1 MSQPDQSLEK
11 ADEPLQDV
19 MGWGSYHA
27 AAYRC
32 LVAEGPLEAGE
43 IVVRTN
49 VPRGRIY
56 DVLDDLVEEGV
67 VTYRERN
74 PSKYGV
80 QNPEGLLQ
88 ERKEEFD
95 EKATGLIETLGSA
108 YQLNLPEKSSSSA
121 WVLGGRAG
129 TVRKLREILE
139 EADESVRAL
148 EPDPRWYE
156 TSDCR
161 ILEELNRNNIEIEL
175 VVWNARQDKLDD
187 IGSFNFPIWEHE
199 NMNKMVYIVDDKQV
213 VFRIDGGNTGIIFSD
228 KAMANV
234 FTSEFEDTFR
244 EAERFDHDA

>member
-1 MSQPDQSLEK
+1 MSRTNQSLEK

-19 MGWGSYHA
+19 MGWGKYHA

-32 LVAEGPLEAGE
+32 LVDKGPLEASE
-43 IVVRTN
+43 VVVRTD

-67 VTYRERN
+67 VTYREGN
-74 PSKYGV
+74 PSEYGA

-95 EKATGLIETLGSA
+95 SKATSLIETLGNA
-108 YQLNLPEKSSSSA
+108 YQLNLSDESSSSA
-121 WVLGGRAG
+121 WILGSRAG

-139 EADESVRAL
+139 EAEESVRAL

-161 ILEELNRNNIEIEL
+161 ILEELNRSDVGIEL
-175 VVWNARQDKLDD
+175 VVWNARQDKLKE
-187 IGSFNFPIWEHE
+187 IASFSFPVWEHE
-199 NMNKMVYIVDDKQV
+199 DVNKMVYIIDDEQV
-213 VFRIDGGNTGIIFSD
+213 VFRIDGGDTGIIFSD
-228 KAMANV
+228 KPMANV
-234 FTSEFEDTFR
+234 FTNEFKNTFR
-244 EAERFDHDA
+244 QAERFDHNA

>member
-1 MSQPDQSLEK
+1 MDQSDQSLEK
-11 ADEPLQDV
+11 ADKPLQDV

-32 LVAEGPLEAGE
+32 LVDEGPLEAGE
-43 IVVRTN
+43 VVVRTD

-67 VTYRERN
+67 VTYHERN
-74 PSKYGV
+74 PNEYSA

-95 EKATGLIETLGSA
+95 EKASGLIETLGNA
-108 YQLNLPEKSSSSA
+108 YQLNLPDDSSSSA
-121 WVLGGRAG
+121 WILGSRAG

-161 ILEELNRNNIEIEL
+161 VFEKLSRKDVELQL
-175 VVWNARQDKLDD
+175 VFWNARQEKLEE
-187 IGSFNFPIWEHE
+187 IASFNFPVWEHE
-199 NMNKMVYIVDDKQV
+199 EVNKVVYIIDDEQV
-213 VFRIDGGNTGIIFSD
+213 VFGIEDGDTGIIFSD
-228 KAMANV
+228 KSMANV
-234 FTSEFEDTFR
+234 FTNEFEDMFR
-244 EAERFDHDA
+244 QAERFDHDA